1 MNITQTEIQILEHK
15 VTEQIEQLEKDL
27 NDPSKFKTKNDW
39 KNVITIKEGD
49 ENASRNESV

>member
-1 MNITQTEIQILEHK
+1 MSITQTEIQILEHK

-49 ENASRNESV
+49 EKCQ